1 MTLRLYLHKP
11 AVIMAAQVDLH
22 GNAPVYPQNEVD
34 FKNVTAGSHTALRP
48 GMTVLYGT
56 AAGKDDLGRNRIARL
71 SVDYPTFRTEV
82 GRFSQGTGDGEV
94 TLVENSYMTVLEDHR
109 VWAKIPQFL
118 GGAIFK
124 DGEVN
129 AFNHVDRPIPVANG
143 GPGTAGQ
150 VDGTGFMTVTFN
162 GTNSWAFSTA
172 ASPPIVG
179 ASAYLWSIGDGTLVS
194 GTLTSSTLTVKFPRG
209 FRYVYLTVTGGDI
222 AQQHTCAIP
231 VFASDPA
238 WAGDLAIT
246 AFHVTSHTHTM
257 VGQEMTVEFFTPLPR
272 DQYPDGTL
280 MMLWDDAITYVP
292 TQRLHMQ
299 FSGWHQ
305 SDAAA
310 TRAEPTATLHS
321 TTLTFLDVNRRL
333 EMLPGFSQAVE
344 YNAAPTQWTQ
354 TKFPNLTYYAWYLL
368 YWHSTACEVADFLVD
383 RAAVMSGMEF
393 AAVGSDRSNLHA
405 QVEAI
410 ALFCNPDHHFT
421 CSRQGEM
428 RLVVDPQVQNAS
440 DRGTTIWDH
449 FDDSKWSEVSYTY
462 ARPPKMAQIRTM
474 AMLSGRDKVER
485 AASPPF
491 PSSPVMRLVRPSGR
505 ANRSWRTVTRLP

>member
-1 MTLRLYLHKP
+1 
-11 AVIMAAQVDLH
+11 
-22 GNAPVYPQNEVD
+22 
-34 FKNVTAGSHTALRP
+34 
-48 GMTVLYGT
+48 
-56 AAGKDDLGRNRIARL
+56 
-71 SVDYPTFRTEV
+71 
-82 GRFSQGTGDGEV
+82 
-94 TLVENSYMTVLEDHR
+94 
-109 VWAKIPQFL
+109 
-118 GGAIFK
+118 
-124 DGEVN
+124 
-129 AFNHVDRPIPVANG
+129 
-143 GPGTAGQ
+143 
-150 VDGTGFMTVTFN
+150 
-162 GTNSWAFSTA
+162 
-172 ASPPIVG
+172 
-179 ASAYLWSIGDGTLVS
+179 
-194 GTLTSSTLTVKFPRG
+194 
-209 FRYVYLTVTGGDI
+209 
-222 AQQHTCAIP
+222 
-231 VFASDPA
+231 
-238 WAGDLAIT
+238 
-246 AFHVTSHTHTM
+246 M

-474 AMLSGRDKVER
+474 AMLSGRDKVDVGGIPTIPVIACDAPGAAIGQGEQELENSHKITVSQFSLNVVEGNRYARLNARYGRFTITVPFEQMYAGLDLSIPYWVNLTVSDANKAER
-485 AASPPF
+485 ELPASF
-491 PSSPVMRLVRPSGR
+491 TAQRGLVQEMSISYDYTQPGLT
-505 ANRSWRTVTRLP
+505 RTVSLSWEMETGGKPAQTHILWPDVPEAEPALAAAAAQARSVPQ